1 MERLT
6 KIDGCGQN
14 DLIRCFDCGPEKAGE
29 NLENCGYCSEGWQ
42 RALNR
47 LAAYKDTGLEP
58 EDFEKAFN
66 EGALLKLTAQHL
78 GTTPDRLREW
88 AQTDKEDR
96 LVALPCK
103 VGDTVWFV
111 RPLDS
116 KKEITETTIE
126 KMVVKGSGVYM
137 KLACNA
143 MYETSCNSIGK
154 TVFLTREEAEAA
166 LEGASE

>member
-1 MERLT
+1 MR
-6 KIDGCGQN
+6 
-14 DLIRCFDCGPEKAGE
+14 
-29 NLENCGYCSEGWQ
+29 
-42 RALNR
+42 
-47 LAAYKDTGLEP
+47 
-58 EDFEKAFN
+58 
-66 EGALLKLTAQHL
+66 
-78 GTTPDRLREW
+78 DRLIEILSKPIYP
-88 AQTDKEDR
+88 KEGVNLAEVIADY
-96 LVALPCK
+96 LLDNGVIVPPCK

-166 LEGASE
+166 LAGEGGKHETD